1 LKVRKVDVSKE
12 ELISRGSFQSNL
24 EVKTCRLLPSQILQ
38 TLCSLSSNN
47 LQLSVV
53 SPIEVGVIR
62 TLLSQLFFPP
72 RHENEDVGAKRNN
85 G

>member
-1 LKVRKVDVSKE
+1 
-12 ELISRGSFQSNL
+12 
-24 EVKTCRLLPSQILQ
+24 
-38 TLCSLSSNN
+38 
-47 LQLSVV
+47 VV

-72 RHENEDVGAKRNN
+72 RHENDDVGAKRNN